1 MSYKSR
7 YSQHVTQAEKNSAMN
22 TNSSSGRVPTQ
33 RVLAHQNHDYHIID
47 EFGDVMIANRGAANG
62 THQSFVHYLL
72 SAASNQHHRGQ
83 SPSNSVESFEFINV
97 NSSQQQQQ
105 QQLNDVKKE
114 SNVDQRNVASYEKS
128 WENPTLIL
136 LNSLKGALF
145 IFLCFFLFI
154 CRKRDVN
161 FKNIYGVKFN
171 VNNNIC
177 QKNNFYISNYCE
189 NK

>member
-1 MSYKSR
+1 M
-7 YSQHVTQAEKNSAMN
+7 TQAEKNSAMN
-22 TNSSSGRVPTQ
+22 TSSSSGGRVPTQ

-83 SPSNSVESFEFINV
+83 SPSNSVESFEFINA
-97 NSSQQQQQ
+97 NSSQQQPQ
-105 QQLNDVKKE
+105 QQLSDVKTE

-136 LNSLKGALF
+136 LNSLKGVLF
-145 IFLCFFLFI
+145 VYIFLFI
-154 CRKRDVN
+154 CQKRRV
-161 FKNIYGVKFN
+161 
-171 VNNNIC
+171 
-177 QKNNFYISNYCE
+177 
-189 NK
+189 

>member
-22 TNSSSGRVPTQ
+22 TSSSSGRAPTQ

-105 QQLNDVKKE
+105 QLSDVKTE
-114 SNVDQRNVASYEKS
+114 SNVGVDQRNVASYEKS

-136 LNSLKGALF
+136 LNSLKGVLF
-145 IFLCFFLFI
+145 VYFFLFI
-154 CRKRDVN
+154 WDYKEEL
-161 FKNIYGVKFN
+161 KL
-171 VNNNIC
+171 
-177 QKNNFYISNYCE
+177 
-189 NK
+189 